1 MAQEE
6 AEPCVLGRGGRN
18 LTSLLVW
25 GPALGPT
32 AQQPPI
38 TALIS
43 HIVTGDSRGSPLTR
57 GLSETQTDP
66 AQGHPKEA
74 ERSFNSGADKA

>member
-6 AEPCVLGRGGRN
+6 AEPCVLGRGN
-18 LTSLLVW
+18 LTSLPVW

-32 AQQPPI
+32 AQEHPI

-43 HIVTGDSRGSPLTR
+43 YIVTGDSRGSPLTR

-74 ERSFNSGADKA
+74 ERSFNSGADNA